1 MKNGGILGF
10 HCTHQ
15 YAHTNG
21 TANRRLPHA
30 LKGIDVVLYS
40 VFRSLGMKVHVRPV
54 LEEEFSEEENVE
66 KRWMQADEYVSQRH
80 TITRAAPQFRK
91 TVMRANGSAG
101 DVENYDVS
109 LFQNITNYGVA
120 SSSSLELS

>member
-1 MKNGGILGF
+1 MKNGGVLGF

-40 VFRSLGMKVHVRPV
+40 VFRSLGLKVHVRAV
-54 LEEEFSEEENVE
+54 LEEEFSEEENSDL
-66 KRWMQADEYVSQRH
+66 RWSDRSNEYVSQKE
-80 TITRAAPQFRK
+80 TITRAAAQFRK
-91 TVMRANGSAG
+91 TVMRSEESAG
-101 DVENYDVS
+101 DVEEYEVR
-109 LFQNITNYGVA
+109 LPIIM
-120 SSSSLELS
+120 LEEKS